1 VISTKFIGDNSAV
14 DFWVARMLGELARW
28 ASRHP
33 SSALQGVLFLDEADI
48 YLPAQ
53 SKPATKEPLLDL
65 LKRGRSAGLGVFLAT
80 QSPGDLD
87 YRCRDNIRSWFVGRV
102 AEKTAVDKM
111 KPLLSES
118 RINIGS
124 KLALAKTGE
133 FFRLE
138 EGEVLEFK
146 AALSLLST
154 SQLPEDEILKL
165 AASGARASAS
175 GRVAKR

>member
-1 VISTKFIGDNSAV
+1 
-14 DFWVARMLGELARW
+14 
-28 ASRHP
+28 
-33 SSALQGVLFLDEADI
+33 
-48 YLPAQ
+48 
-53 SKPATKEPLLDL
+53 
-65 LKRGRSAGLGVFLAT
+65 VFLAT

-118 RINIGS
+118 RINVGS

-146 AALSLLST
+146 ATVSLLAT
-154 SQLPEDEILKL
+154 SQVPEEEILKL
-165 AASGARASAS
+165 AALGAQTSANAQ
-175 GRVAKR
+175 GAKR